1 MFVEL
6 DFSIHAVDNLS
17 ANFANRLRFGWL
29 QTANVGLFVVYND
42 IQEIGP
48 LGPPQP
54 DRSLTVKLSW
64 QFDVLR

>member
-29 QTANVGLFVVYND
+29 HLFV
-42 IQEIGP
+42 QRG
-48 LGPPQP
+48 
-54 DRSLTVKLSW
+54 VKSIEKRIT
-64 QFDVLR
+64 QTF